1 MKWKTCFRVIRAPKY
16 ILDKQEVPLLS
27 FADRARRFLGL
38 LWKWSDYI
46 SRLACSLALL
56 VHAVHN
62 ILTGSKVQVYNNG
75 GKVKLELL

>member
-1 MKWKTCFRVIRAPKY
+1 M
-16 ILDKQEVPLLS
+16 S

-56 VHAVHN
+56 VHAVNN
-62 ILTGSKVQVYNNG
+62 ISAGSKVQVYNNG
-75 GKVKLELL
+75 RKAKLELL

>member
-1 MKWKTCFRVIRAPKY
+1 MLSDVLCF
-16 ILDKQEVPLLS
+16 LDKQEVPLLS

-56 VHAVHN
+56 VHAVNN
-62 ILTGSKVQVYNNG
+62 ISTGSKVQVYNNG
-75 GKVKLELL
+75 RKAKLELL